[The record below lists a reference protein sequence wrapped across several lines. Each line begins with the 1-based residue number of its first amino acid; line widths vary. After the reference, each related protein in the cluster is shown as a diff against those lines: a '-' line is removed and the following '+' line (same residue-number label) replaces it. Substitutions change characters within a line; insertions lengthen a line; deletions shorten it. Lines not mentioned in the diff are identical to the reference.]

1 MTLRFLQDFPGGPV
15 VKGLPA
21 NAGDMGLI
29 PGRGRFHTPQGS
41 KAPCATTP
49 DPTWQLLKPMHLR
62 AELHNKKKKAP
73 QRNLPTAARV
83 AAAPATREPAR
94 SNGDPE

>member
-1 MTLRFLQDFPGGPV
+1 M

-62 AELHNKKKKAP
+62 AELHNKKKKHRKETCP
-73 QRNLPTAARV
+73 LRLEWLPLLQLESPRAA
-83 AAAPATREPAR
+83 TEIQ
-94 SNGDPE
+94 SSQK